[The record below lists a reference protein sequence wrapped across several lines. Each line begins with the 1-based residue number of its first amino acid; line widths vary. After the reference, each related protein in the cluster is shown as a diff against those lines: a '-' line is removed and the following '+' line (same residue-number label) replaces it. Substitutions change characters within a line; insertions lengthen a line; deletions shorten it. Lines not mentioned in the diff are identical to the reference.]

1 MRNLLLVY
9 IFSLILSFTAGAQM
23 MIDRAI
29 SKDDHKRKSPL
40 TEALGVNLAG
50 VSIKVKVGK
59 DGLIKCDGKLF
70 EDAYL
75 KPLQKR
81 AIENNGWIY
90 PNRPDEFFLIA
101 EVDGDSLIA
110 YQALEKL
117 FEIYNGMLSSYVDG
131 KRNKKAV
138 KLVLTGDIPR
148 SKILGSSNKYC
159 TIDEPIQKIDSRYD
173 GNSISVSTL
182 NFKKQFNW
190 DGTQNMPN
198 MQYHSFISYLKNA
211 RKAGHLSFIT
221 NIPQNANAWGIM
233 LEAGADFLEI
243 EDFDA
248 FTVFWKNRKVY

>member
-1 MRNLLLVY
+1 MRNLLLIY
-9 IFSLILSFTAGAQM
+9 IFTLILGFTAGAQM

-117 FEIYNGMLSSYVDG
+117 FEIMHSGLD
-131 KRNKKAV
+131 KKNHKNITIA
-138 KLVLTGDIPR
+138 
-148 SKILGSSNKYC
+148 KIIEFLK
-159 TIDEPIQKIDSRYD
+159 DEKEKTENEALAWIKEKHKA
-173 GNSISVSTL
+173 
-182 NFKKQFNW
+182 KK
-190 DGTQNMPN
+190 
-198 MQYHSFISYLKNA
+198 
-211 RKAGHLSFIT
+211 
-221 NIPQNANAWGIM
+221 
-233 LEAGADFLEI
+233 
-243 EDFDA
+243 
-248 FTVFWKNRKVY
+248 